1 MLHDCD
7 QNLIALA
14 EKDLCRSVG
23 EQVQTLGRIPREND
37 FLNASRSD
45 KRTHRLPRVFI
56 GLGRPDR
63 ELVEAAQR
71 IRVFLEVIVLHRAEH
86 TLRLLC
92 RRGVVEVGN
101 LRMRMN
107 QRKIL
112 ADFRVYRSSLFTC
125 HRSSRSS
132 SSSSSSK
139 SWRVFASG
147 IFRTIASILAFAII
161 S

>member
-1 MLHDCD
+1 MLHHGD
-7 QNLIALA
+7 QDLIALA
-14 EKDLCRSVG
+14 EKGLRRSVG
-23 EQVQTLGRIPREND
+23 EQVQTLGRIPREDDLLIARRMNKFTD
-37 FLNASRSD
+37 
-45 KRTHRLPRVFI
+45 RLPRVLI
-56 GLGRPDR
+56 GLGRLDR

-71 IRVFLEVIVLHRAEH
+71 IRIFLEVIVLHRAEH
-86 TLRLLC
+86 ALRLLR

-101 LRMRMN
+101 LRMCMN

-112 ADFRVYRSSLFTC
+112 ADFRVYRSSLFTR